1 MPQEMGTRKPRTKY
15 QKLVDELETSI
26 RSGALQPGDRLP
38 SFSEMQRLHGAATA
52 TVQRVYAELEQQ
64 NLIERRNGSGIYVAD
79 AQAQKSHVIGVLA
92 RIGPYWNHPYHHRS
106 ISSFFQ
112 SATENRYETLIL
124 NPTSSIAWERMDGVM
139 NMHGDTYRFE
149 DKLPPL
155 MPFVSLI
162 VPVRGHCSVILDESG
177 GVRQLVEH
185 LLRLGHRRIAI
196 LLPDHG
202 YSLPA
207 RLAGYE
213 SALQQAGITPQP
225 QWQKTLFN
233 DDSRNYSKYG
243 YLTMR
248 EWLREDWRET
258 GCTALIT
265 QNDDTAIGAIRA
277 LREHGLDVPGDVS
290 VTGFDGMEI
299 GLHVDPALT
308 TVDIPLEQAGKAAFD
323 LLMQQINSGE
333 ITPQTITLDTQIC
346 ERAST
351 APAKVNV
358 EI

>member
-1 MPQEMGTRKPRTKY
+1 MSTKAIPKQTKY
-15 QKLVDELETSI
+15 QRLVEEFETSI
-26 RSGALQPGDRLP
+26 RVGELRPGDQLP
-38 SFSEMQRLHGAATA
+38 TFSEMQRLYGAATA

-64 NLIERRNGSGIYVAD
+64 NLIERRNGSGVYVAD
-79 AQAQKSHVIGVLA
+79 VQAQKSHVIGVLA
-92 RIGPYWNHPYHHRS
+92 HIGPNWNHPYHHRS
-106 ISSFFQ
+106 ISAFFQ
-112 SATENRYETLIL
+112 SATENCYETLIL
-124 NPTSSIAWERMDGVM
+124 NPTSSIAWERMDGVL

-149 DKLPPL
+149 DNLPPL

-185 LLRLGHRRIAI
+185 LLEFGHRRIAI

-202 YSLPA
+202 YSRPA

-213 SALQQAGITPQP
+213 DALRQAGIMPQP

-233 DDSRNYSKYG
+233 DNSTNYSKYG

-248 EWLREDWRET
+248 QWLEEDWRET

-277 LREHGLDVPGDVS
+277 LREQGMDVPGDVS
-290 VTGFDGMEI
+290 VTGFDGTEI

-308 TVDIPLEQAGKAAFD
+308 TIDIPLEQAGKAAFD
-323 LLMQQINSGE
+323 LLQQQMNTGE
-333 ITPQTITLDTQIC
+333 ITPQTIALETRLC
-346 ERAST
+346 KRAST
-351 APAKVNV
+351 AFVKS
-358 EI
+358 

>member
-1 MPQEMGTRKPRTKY
+1 M
-15 QKLVDELETSI
+15 D
-26 RSGALQPGDRLP
+26 
-38 SFSEMQRLHGAATA
+38 SFL
-52 TVQRVYAELEQQ
+52 
-64 NLIERRNGSGIYVAD
+64 
-79 AQAQKSHVIGVLA
+79 
-92 RIGPYWNHPYHHRS
+92 
-106 ISSFFQ
+106 Q

-124 NPTSSIAWERMDGVM
+124 NPTSSIAWERMDGVL
-139 NMHGDTYRFE
+139 NLHSDTYRFE

-162 VPVRGHCSVILDESG
+162 VPVRGQCSVILDESN
-177 GVRQLVEH
+177 GVQQLVEH

-207 RLAGYE
+207 RLVGYE
-213 SALQQAGITPQP
+213 NALRQAGIEPQP

-233 DDSRNYSKYG
+233 DNTSSYSKYG
-243 YLTMR
+243 YITMR
-248 EWLREDWRET
+248 EWLQQDWRET
-258 GCTALIT
+258 GCTAIIA

-277 LREHGLDVPGDVS
+277 LREHGLNVPGDVS
-290 VTGFDGMEI
+290 VTGFDGTEI
-299 GLHVDPALT
+299 GLHIDPALT
-308 TVDIPLEQAGKAAFD
+308 TVNIPLEQAGKAAFD

-351 APAKVNV
+351 APPKGHV

>member
-1 MPQEMGTRKPRTKY
+1 MSNETATRQTKY
-15 QKLVDELETSI
+15 QRLIDQLKTSI
-26 RSGALQPGDRLP
+26 RSGELQPGDRLP
-38 SFSEMQRLHGAATA
+38 SFQEMQRLHGAATA
-52 TVQRVYAELEQQ
+52 TMQRVYAELEQQ
-64 NLIERRNGSGIYVAD
+64 HLIERRNGSGIYVAD
-79 AQAQKSHVIGVLA
+79 ARTQKSHVIGVLA
-92 RIGPYWNHPYHHRS
+92 RIGPNWNHPYHHRS
-106 ISSFFQ
+106 MNAFLQ
-112 SATENRYETLIL
+112 CATENRYETLIL
-124 NPTSSIAWERMDGVM
+124 NPTSSIAWERMDGVV
-139 NMHGDTYRFE
+139 NLHGDTYRFE

-162 VPVRGHCSVILDESG
+162 VPVRGQCSVILDESG

-207 RLAGYE
+207 RLTGYKN
-213 SALQQAGITPQP
+213 ALQQAGIVPQP
-225 QWQKTLFN
+225 EWQKILFN
-233 DDSRNYSKYG
+233 DNSTNYSKYG
-243 YLTMR
+243 YITMR
-248 EWLREDWRET
+248 DWLREDWRKT

-277 LREHGLDVPGDVS
+277 LREQGIAVPGDVS
-290 VTGFDGMEI
+290 VTGFDGTEI

-308 TVDIPLEQAGKAAFD
+308 TADIPLEQAGKTAFD

-333 ITPQTITLDTQIC
+333 ITPQTITLETQIC